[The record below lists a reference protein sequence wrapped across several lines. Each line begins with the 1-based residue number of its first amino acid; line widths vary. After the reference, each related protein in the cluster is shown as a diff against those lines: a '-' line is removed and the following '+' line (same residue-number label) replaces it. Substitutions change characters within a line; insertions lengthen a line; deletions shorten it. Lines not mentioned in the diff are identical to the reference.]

1 MVIRESLE
9 TPVAAHCDV
18 LVAGGGVAGIS
29 AALAAARCG
38 AEVILLERSYM
49 LGGLAT
55 AGLITIYLPLCDGH
69 GTQASYGIAEELLHL
84 SMSLG
89 AEADY
94 PDAWLPG
101 GDVEKRKTQ
110 RFQVQYNAQNFALL
124 AEKLLLENGVR
135 ILYGAQVCAMHV
147 CSGRAEAAVIEG
159 KSGRQAVCARSF
171 VDATGDADL
180 FCLAGAS
187 TRVFKQGNI
196 LAAWYYRVAGGKY
209 SLKTMG
215 VADVPD
221 ERRAELGTPELL
233 MPRRFEG
240 LTTEELTEMTLLAHE
255 RILQDVQKHQQDD
268 PSYMPATLATT
279 PQVRMTRCI
288 EGAYT
293 MDDMQYG
300 VSFPDSIG
308 KIADWRRRGYVYDV
322 PFRALYG
329 MQVRNLIAA
338 GRCISAT
345 DAMWDISRV
354 IPACAVTG
362 EAAGTAAAL
371 TGDFHT
377 LNIPELQRKLAQM
390 SARPDIEEVSAC

>member
-1 MVIRESLE
+1 MFIRESLE

-18 LVAGGGVAGIS
+18 LVAGGGVAGIA

-38 AEVILLERSYM
+38 ADVILLERSYM

-69 GTQASYGIAEELLHL
+69 GTQVSYGIAEELLHL
-84 SMSLG
+84 SMSMG
-89 AEADY
+89 VESDY

-110 RFQVQYNAQNFALL
+110 RFQVGYNAQNFALL
-124 AEKLLLENGVR
+124 AERLLVESGVK

-147 CSGRAEAAVIEG
+147 NNGRAEAAIIEG
-159 KSGRQAVCARSF
+159 KSGRQAICAQSF

-180 FCLAGAS
+180 FRFAGAN
-187 TRVFKQGNI
+187 TRKFKQGNI

-209 SLKTMG
+209 SLKMMG

-233 MPRRFEG
+233 MPRRFSG
-240 LTTEELTEMTLLAHE
+240 LETQELSEMTLLAHE
-255 RILQDVQKHQQDD
+255 RILADVKKQQAQD
-268 PSYMPATLATT
+268 PAYMPATLATT

-293 MDDMQYG
+293 MDDTQSG
-300 VSFPDSIG
+300 LHFPDSIG

-329 MQVRNLIAA
+329 MQVENLIAA

-362 EAAGTAAAL
+362 EAAGVAAAI
-371 TGDFHT
+371 TGNFHT
-377 LNIPELQRKLAQM
+377 INPVEIQRKLAQM